1 MIPAASRISPALA
14 SFFSWS
20 AFRLSAYDYYYGEGS
35 ALSALMNSNEWVA
48 KLVRNLSTIKDE
60 NNGKARKYA
69 SLKQYY
75 EKGYFNEAA
84 YAYLLD
90 YFGVA

>member
-1 MIPAASRISPALA
+1 MNDENFTTST
-14 SFFSWS
+14 
-20 AFRLSAYDYYYGEGS
+20 LSAYDYYYGEGS